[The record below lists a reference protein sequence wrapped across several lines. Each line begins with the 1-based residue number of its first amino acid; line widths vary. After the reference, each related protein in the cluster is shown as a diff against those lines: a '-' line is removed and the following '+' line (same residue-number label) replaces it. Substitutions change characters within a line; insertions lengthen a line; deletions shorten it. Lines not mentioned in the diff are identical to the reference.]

1 VGFILSSH
9 SIICHLKKRN
19 TARVKKKEVE
29 TENRTYPSKIKMR
42 LILASYSVVG
52 YLRQKEKHKIQ

>member
-19 TARVKKKEVE
+19 TALVKKKEVE
-29 TENRTYPSKIKMR
+29 TGNRTYPSEIKMR
-42 LILASYSVVG
+42 LILASYAVVG
-52 YLRQKEKHKIQ
+52 YLQ